1 MACFSVTKLGFLT
14 VTEIIDDIVT
24 ELTGNVAG
32 GATNT
37 IQYFQPV
44 FDGTNSPTES
54 SNRVIVLKTT
64 YAIDPLANA
73 AAVGTTSISNVEPG
87 WRVCFNIED
96 NGGKFDRV
104 NVHVGTI
111 LQLTDTG
118 AVARRTTRAATSSQ
132 EKEPVGNMVDN
143 WTGGGSGSN
152 PQPTNLTEYWLNRS
166 PTDDDNAGAYPMNYM
181 LTLTNRGIFLA
192 IWEGSQEEI
201 PQGLFPNTSD
211 NTNPDSAYGYGNSP
225 LRWLLIQRPVDR
237 LTGHVRGGAALRQS
251 ANTLDETSRCPVIAI
266 SGYGSSQK
274 YKKLVVREADVVV
287 PSRKK
292 LVTLQTEDQP
302 AMLNP
307 YQQQSLTESGEF
319 IVTFINSIGTS
330 RFRYADELDMLGTV
344 SAKVIGAGTSII
356 VRVYEETED
365 GTPTGEPTYREY
377 TALYS
382 TERYGN
388 GMRLMVLTRVGVD
401 INNPTDTGPTAQA
414 RNIAVE
420 NSHIDYTP

>member
-14 VTEIIDDIVT
+14 VTDILDDVLA
-24 ELTGNVAG
+24 EMTGDTAN
-32 GATNT
+32 GATNS
-37 IQYFQPV
+37 IEYFEKV
-44 FDGTNSPTES
+44 YDGTTSPTDS
-54 SNRVIVLKTT
+54 GNRVVILKST

-73 AAVGTTSISNVEPG
+73 AAVGTTSISNCEPG
-87 WRVCFNIED
+87 WRVCFNVD
-96 NGGKFDRV
+96 SNSGKFDRM
-104 NVHVGTI
+104 NVHVGTV
-111 LQLTDTG
+111 LQLDDTG
-118 AVARRTTRAATSSQ
+118 SIARRTNRSATSSQ
-132 EKEPVGNMVDN
+132 EKEPVGNMVDT
-143 WTGGGSGSN
+143 WSGGGSGST
-152 PQPTNLTEYWLNRS
+152 PQGTNLHEFWLNRS
-166 PTDDDNAGAYPMNYM
+166 PTDIDNAGAYPMNYM
-181 LTLTNRGIFLA
+181 LTLTNRGVFLA
-192 IWEGSQEEI
+192 VWEGSQEEI
-201 PQGLFPNTSD
+201 PQGLFPYSSD

-225 LRWLLIQRPVDR
+225 IRWLLIQRPVDR

-251 ANTLDETSRCPVIAI
+251 ADPLDETSRCPVIAI
-266 SGYGSSQK
+266 SGYGDAQK

-292 LVTLQTEDQP
+292 LVTVQTEDQP

-319 IVTFINSIGTS
+319 IVTFINSISTS

-344 SAKVIGAGTSII
+344 SAKVIGAGTTIL
-356 VRVYEETED
+356 VRVYDETED
-365 GTPTGEPTYREY
+365 GTPTGVPTYREY

-414 RNIAVE
+414 RNVAVE
-420 NSHIDYTP
+420 NSHVVYTP